1 MKEGYVVPVKE
12 KVAYGLG
19 DFANNLAIT
28 AMNFYFIFYVVNV
41 AGLPPVWAGLTYW
54 VSRTV
59 AAITDLVMGII
70 SDRTN
75 SRFGRR
81 RVFLLAGA
89 IPLGILFFLLWII
102 PSQDKTMMF
111 IYYMLI
117 MVVFNVVFSIVTIP
131 YNSLMP
137 ELTQNYDERTSIS
150 GYRMAFSFLGNLVA
164 AAGVAVIVDN
174 IYAGRSEYMLSYP
187 VMGVIFGVVTSLM
200 VLVAFLGTKERVHA
214 EAEKILGKGFWKELK
229 SLWQVKEVRLMI
241 IMFVFNQL
249 GADLF
254 MATVIFFLKDVV
266 QIPDDIT
273 SLVMALPLV
282 IAIAS
287 VPLWVFLGEKLGKR
301 RAYIFSAFFFL
312 IPLIMVLFAP
322 VGNVAFVVI
331 IAILMGI
338 GSSATQVL
346 PWSMIPDVVEF
357 DEYQN
362 GVRREGFY
370 MGLTQLIYKASTA
383 LVIFLAV
390 GLLGLFG
397 YVENNPSGVQ
407 PQSALSAVRLVLGIG
422 TAFFYLMAALFAR
435 LLPFTQE
442 RFEEVKRLIEERK
455 KQ

>member
-1 MKEGYVVPVKE
+1 MKEGFVVPVKE
-12 KVAYGLG
+12 KVAFGLG

-28 AMNFYFIFYVVNV
+28 AMNFYFIFFVVNV
-41 AGLPPVWAGLTYW
+41 AGLPPIWAGLTYW

-59 AAITDLVMGII
+59 AALTDLLMGII
-70 SDRTN
+70 SDKTS

-89 IPLGILFFLLWII
+89 VPLGILFWLLWII
-102 PSQDKTMMF
+102 PSQDKVTLF
-111 IYYMLI
+111 IYYMVI
-117 MVVFNVVFSIVTIP
+117 MVLFNVVFSIVTIP

-174 IYAGRSEYMLSYP
+174 IFPGRGEYPVSYP
-187 VMGVIFGVVTSLM
+187 IMGIIFGAVTSLF
-200 VLVAFLGTKERVHA
+200 VLITFLGTKERVHA
-214 EAEKILGKGFWKELK
+214 DAEKILGKGLWKELR
-229 SLWQVKEVRLMI
+229 SLWQVREVRLMI
-241 IMFVFNQL
+241 VMFVSNQI

-266 QIPDDIT
+266 KIPDDIT
-273 SLVMALPLV
+273 SLIMGLPLV
-282 IAIAS
+282 IAIIS
-287 VPLWVFLGEKLGKR
+287 VPLWVFLGEKLGKK
-301 RAYIFSAFFFL
+301 RAYIYAAFFFL
-312 IPLIMVLFAP
+312 VPLLMVLFAP
-322 VGNVAFVVI
+322 VGNVTVVVI
-331 IAILMGI
+331 IAVLAGV

-370 MGLTQLIYKASTA
+370 MGLTQLIYKASSA

-390 GLLGLFG
+390 GLLGIFG
-397 YVENNPSGVQ
+397 YIENNPAGVQ
-407 PQSALSAVRLVLGIG
+407 PQSALIAVRLVLGLG

-435 LLPFTQE
+435 IMPFTQE

-455 KQ
+455 KK

>member
-1 MKEGYVVPVKE
+1 M
-12 KVAYGLG
+12 
-19 DFANNLAIT
+19 
-28 AMNFYFIFYVVNV
+28 
-41 AGLPPVWAGLTYW
+41 
-54 VSRTV
+54 
-59 AAITDLVMGII
+59 AALTDLLMGIF
-70 SDRTN
+70 SDKTS

-89 IPLGILFFLLWII
+89 IPLGILFSLLWII
-102 PSQDKTMMF
+102 PSQDKTFLF
-111 IYYMLI
+111 IYYLLI

-150 GYRMAFSFLGNLVA
+150 VYRMAFSFLGNLVA

-174 IYAGRSEYMLSYP
+174 IYSGRGEYTISYP
-187 VMGVIFGVVTSLM
+187 VMGVIFGVVTALM

-214 EAEKILGKGFWKELK
+214 EAEQILGKGFWKELR
-229 SLWQVKEVRLMI
+229 SLWAVKEVRLMI

-266 QIPDDIT
+266 QIPDDVT

-282 IAIAS
+282 IAIVS
-287 VPLWVFLGEKLGKR
+287 VPLWVFLGEKFGKR
-301 RAYIFSAFFFL
+301 RAYIYAAFFFL
-312 IPLIMVLFAP
+312 IPLVMVLFAP
-322 VGNVAFVVI
+322 VGNVPFVIVI
-331 IAILMGI
+331 AVLIGI

-370 MGLTQLIYKASTA
+370 MGLTQLIYKAATA
-383 LVIFLAV
+383 LVIFLAI

-397 YVENNPSGVQ
+397 YIENNPAGAQ
-407 PQSALSAVRLVLGIG
+407 PQSALLSVRLVLGIG

-435 LLPFTQE
+435 MLPFTQE

-455 KQ
+455 NK